1 MISSMGGFMEHKN
14 ILILTAMDNEFKD
27 CLEKEKFTSSQ
38 VSSFGIDLFKNE
50 SKGKV
55 IYIAKTG
62 VGPINAAATTAL
74 ILDHLKIDLVLLLGL
89 GGALDT
95 RLELG
100 DVCVGTHIIQHDAIC
115 SYDDRV
121 EQMACGELHLSLK
134 PNERPDIKISTNHF
148 INEKIGGYLREKG
161 FHVFA
166 GDILSGSEFN
176 ASINKKK
183 QMKERFKN
191 AILVEME
198 ACSVGLICKKMGI
211 PFSVIKTVA
220 DTASNSPDKEYKDFI
235 NSNAKKCADVLDF
248 VRAL

>member
-1 MISSMGGFMEHKN
+1 VGDSVEHKN
-14 ILILTAMDNEFKD
+14 ILLLTAMDNEFKD
-27 CLEKEKFTSSQ
+27 CLEKETFTTTK
-38 VSSFGIDLFKNE
+38 VSAFGIDIFKSE
-50 SKGKV
+50 TKGKT

-74 ILDHLKIDLVLLLGL
+74 ILDQIKIDLVLLLGL

-100 DVCVGTHIIQHDAIC
+100 DVCIGTHVIQHDAIC

-134 PNERPDIKISTNHF
+134 PNERPDIKIPTSHF
-148 INEKIGGYLREKG
+148 INERVGGYLKEKG
-161 FHVFA
+161 FNVLA

-176 ASINKKK
+176 ASLDKKK

-191 AILVEME
+191 ATLVEME
-198 ACSVGLICKKMGI
+198 ACSVGLICKKLGVH
-211 PFSVIKTVA
+211 FSVIKTVA
-220 DTASNSPDKEYKDFI
+220 DTATNAPDKEYKDFI
-235 NSNAKKCADVLDF
+235 NSSAKKCADVFDF